1 MSDFFGQFDSTID
14 PKGRFLLP
22 ASLKKQLDENDNSFF
37 ITRGID
43 THLWLYPKSSWLSIV
58 EKIRSLNRNDPKVIL
73 FLRQFLNGAVEVEM
87 DTAGRVLIQG
97 SLKEYANLSKDIV
110 LLAVFDKIEI
120 WDSGNYNK
128 LFVNQT
134 TEQFSQLYKDVLGN

>member
-22 ASLKKQLDENDNSFF
+22 AGLKKQLDENDNSFF

-43 THLWLYPKSSWLSIV
+43 THLWLYPKSSWSSIV
-58 EKIRSLNRNDPKVIL
+58 EKIRGLNRNDPKVIL

-87 DTAGRVLIQG
+87 DTAGRILIQG

-120 WDSGNYNK
+120 WDSNNYNK